1 MHILMKCLIVKPAM
15 GALLFLSL
23 KHNCR
28 TWDGILNWPYVIHE
42 QAIGRQYITHYL
54 CMTYMTVF
62 LLWMCSM
69 LVLHNAHVQ
78 KISIRH

>member
-1 MHILMKCLIVKPAM
+1 MYITNAYFNEMIVKPAM

-28 TWDGILNWPYVIHE
+28 TWDGISNWPYVIHE

-54 CMTYMTVF
+54 YNIYDGFSPLNVF
-62 LLWMCSM
+62 
-69 LVLHNAHVQ
+69 HV
-78 KISIRH
+78 SFT